1 MPNQLRLRNAFN
13 HFICFHPQSSW
24 DPAPSHRLL
33 GGTFAAA
40 VKCFIYPALM
50 TPLRIGLSESD
61 THIQYTICP
70 SLAVAFAS
78 YEAVVCSPGP
88 RGDRAGDGDGV
99 GGVIATKHRQ
109 MLRQPLQLAMSS
121 VQWWIVSLIP

>member
-99 GGVIATKHRQ
+99 GGVIATKR
-109 MLRQPLQLAMSS
+109 L
-121 VQWWIVSLIP
+121 VEC